1 MPFAVSVFRAAS
13 GVSLLA
19 DVRWPQEVARCVAVT
34 RACRSF
40 RLIYVSQSLYLLQD
54 PHPIYIGLIS
64 DNIKVL
70 KLKRIFSYF

>member
-1 MPFAVSVFRAAS
+1 MPFGVFRAAS

-19 DVRWPQEVARCVAVT
+19 DVRWPEVARCVAVT

-54 PHPIYIGLIS
+54 PHPIYIGLVA

-70 KLKRIFSYF
+70 KLKCIFSYF